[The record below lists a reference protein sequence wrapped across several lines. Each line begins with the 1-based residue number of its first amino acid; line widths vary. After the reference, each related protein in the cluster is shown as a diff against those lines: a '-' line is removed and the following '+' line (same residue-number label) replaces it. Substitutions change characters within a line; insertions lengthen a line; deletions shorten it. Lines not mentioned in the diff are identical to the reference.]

1 MQLASEEV
9 EIAQWEDCDHFET
22 GWLDW
27 AISKMIA
34 EHDEHIE
41 IKFKLP
47 RESITPSGN
56 DE

>member
-1 MQLASEEV
+1 MQLASGEEV
-9 EIAQWEDCDHFET
+9 EIAHWEDCDHFET

-41 IKFKLP
+41 INFK
-47 RESITPSGN
+47 RKESITPSGD